1 MRNGFNILFSSFFVN
16 RSLCSCEIWTGLVES
31 SVIYLKKKIPL
42 TGKQNSIFNIKKTLA
57 EKVIKDAGKKIDE
70 SSWELY
76 NTLDV

>member
-42 TGKQNSIFNIKKTLA
+42 TGKQNSIFNIKKNPSRESNQRCW
-57 EKVIKDAGKKIDE
+57 EKNRRVILGIIQY
-70 SSWELY
+70 S
-76 NTLDV
+76 

>member
-1 MRNGFNILFSSFFVN
+1 M
-16 RSLCSCEIWTGLVES
+16 ES